1 MLGSFVILPMRAW
14 LFLISSPC
22 ITWPYICC
30 LFNVSIFGGG
40 GGGADEKDK
49 RGLVPR
55 CMEYVFRATESKS
68 RNKKITLSLS
78 FLEIYLEKI
87 RDLGRYYVEV

>member
-1 MLGSFVILPMRAW
+1 MLPIAQ

-22 ITWPYICC
+22 ITWPYICR
-30 LFNVSIFGGG
+30 LSDVSIFGG

-55 CMEYVFRATESKS
+55 CMEYVFRATESKA

-87 RDLGRYYVEV
+87 RDLGRYYVEVW